1 MTEHLRN
8 LSDFQF
14 ALVTAIAVV
23 VALFCLYIYRRMLH
37 HSHLAADTPTSKIRS
52 ASQGYL
58 ELVGEAY
65 ALPGE
70 PIKAPLSGKA
80 CAWWAYRVEEREQ
93 RSRGGHGWRSVD
105 SGVSDAIFGVRD
117 ATGTCIVDPDGAIV
131 RTARRNTWT
140 SDSRRRADGDKRRG
154 FKTTLGSRYRYTERL
169 IEIGDPLHAIGFLRS
184 HDAAQGLTEAEELRA
199 LLAEWKRDQRGLIER
214 FDSDGDREISVE
226 EWDQAREQALEQV
239 RRERA
244 DEPHLPRVPVLGHP
258 QDQRP
263 FLLAVGEQ
271 DSLTRRWRYAAFASG
286 AGFVVSIGILAWL
299 FAQRFGT

>member
-14 ALVTAIAVV
+14 ALVTAVAVA
-23 VALFCLYIYRRMLH
+23 VAGLCLYLFRRMLH
-37 HSHLAADTPTSKIRS
+37 HTHLAADTPTSKIRS

-58 ELVGEAY
+58 ELAGEAY

-70 PIKAPLSGKA
+70 PIKAPLSGKT
-80 CAWWAYRVEEREQ
+80 CAWWSYRVEEREQ
-93 RSRGGHGWRSVD
+93 RSRGGHGWRSID
-105 SGVSDAIFGVRD
+105 SGVSDAIFAVRD
-117 ATGTCIVDPDGAIV
+117 ATGTCIVDPEGAIV

-140 SDSRRRADGDKRRG
+140 SNSRRRTDGDKRAR
-154 FKTTLGSRYRYTERL
+154 FRTTLGNRYRYTERR

-184 HDAAQGLTEAEELRA
+184 HDAAQGLSETEELRA

-214 FDSDGDREISVE
+214 FDSDGDREISTE
-226 EWDQAREQALEQV
+226 EWERAREQALEQV

-258 QDQRP
+258 QDRRP

-271 DSLTRRWRYAAFASG
+271 DSLTRSWRYAAFASG
-286 AGFVVSIGILAWL
+286 AGFVASIGILAWL
-299 FAQRFGT
+299 FALRIGA